1 MLNKKGLTLVEVLIA
16 LVITLVLFLALMQSA
31 LLSISVNVNN
41 SIRNEAVRIAE
52 MRMIELRNT
61 SFDDL
66 TTPDPPDDPTV
77 ISRNFRNFSIDFTST
92 DTITSLPAANPTA
105 KQIQVSIAWTFKG
118 ENHTHS
124 ITTIKRRT

>member
-66 TTPDPPDDPTV
+66 TTPDPPDTV
-77 ISRNFRNFSIDFTST
+77 IPRNFRNFSIDFTST

-105 KQIQVSIAWTFKG
+105 KQIQVSIEWTFKG